1 MLNIVSNIYEK
12 LAVIRRKL
20 YYKGILK
27 QKKFPVPVISIGN
40 LSVGG
45 TGKTPLTIFTAKKL
59 QEKGYRVCVLSRGY
73 RRKSRGTVVVS
84 DGNSIFVPW
93 EEAGDEPYLMAK
105 NNIPVVVSHSR
116 YEAGIKALNSFPVD
130 VFLLD
135 DGFQHFQ
142 LYRDLDI
149 LVVDATK
156 PFWEDK
162 PLPAGRLREPAEF
175 YRYAD
180 VIVVNRLNRAKNP
193 EKVLEFLKNSEKQ
206 LFISEEKI
214 ENITDLK
221 KNKNINFLKGKE
233 VGAFSGLG
241 NNGQFFQTVKDL
253 SHKIGFTVS
262 QFISFPDH
270 YSYKKL
276 NLPKKQLWLTTEKD
290 IIKISQKQI
299 EKDNIFALKYSLNLP
314 EDFVQYLE
322 NIINAERLKKD

>member
-27 QKKFPVPVISIGN
+27 QKKLPVPVISIGN

-73 RRKSRGTVVVS
+73 RRKSRGTVIVS
-84 DGNSIFVPW
+84 DGKSVFVPW
-93 EEAGDEPYLMAK
+93 EKAGDEPYLMAK

-175 YRYAD
+175 YRFAD
-180 VIVVNRLNRAKNP
+180 IIVVNRLNRAKNS

-214 ENITDLK
+214 ESITDLK
-221 KNKNINFLKGKE
+221 ESKNLNFLKGKE

-241 NNGQFFQTVKDL
+241 NNQQFFQTVKEL
-253 SHKIGFTVS
+253 SKKVGFTIS
-262 QFISFPDH
+262 RFISFPDH
-270 YSYKKL
+270 YDYRKL
-276 NLPKKQLWLTTEKD
+276 ALPGKQLWLTTEKD

-299 EKDNIFALKYSLNLP
+299 EKDNIFALKYSIHLP
-314 EDFVQYLE
+314 EDFIKYLE
-322 NIINAERLKKD
+322 NCINAERLKKE